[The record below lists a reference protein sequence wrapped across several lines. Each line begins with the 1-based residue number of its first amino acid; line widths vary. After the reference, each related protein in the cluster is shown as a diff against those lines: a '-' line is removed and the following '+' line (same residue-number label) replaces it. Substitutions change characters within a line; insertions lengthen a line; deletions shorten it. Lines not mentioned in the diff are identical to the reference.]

1 MSLQTSAS
9 AANPLTIN
17 ELKTEFTGPTP
28 SKLTNYYKGGGYV
41 PPHTCN
47 ASAPT
52 SGRINLLNFLGG
64 DIVFRCALTEGGTN
78 PHGYSDGTGT
88 TAIGTRS
95 GNSSVGLSR
104 SSTVAGTMSGWY
116 VNDVTPPKGGAT
128 TYRLNLI
135 IASTTDLTSGTTYP
149 WVSAGI
155 GADLYTRVSVTTVQ
169 FFTTY
174 THWSWF
180 SLTVS
185 PTLAGNFVINI

>member
-78 PHGYSDGTGT
+78 PHGYSDGTDT

-104 SSTVAGTMSGWY
+104 SSTVAGTMSGWW
-116 VNDVTPPKGGAT
+116 VNDVNPPKGGST
-128 TYRLNLI
+128 IYRLNLI
-135 IASTTDLTSGTTYP
+135 IASTTDFSSGATYP

-155 GADLYTRVSVTTVQ
+155 NGDLYTRVSSTSVT

-174 THWSWF
+174 TQWVWQG
-180 SLTVS
+180 LTVS

>member
-95 GNSSVGLSR
+95 GNSAVGLSR

-116 VNDVTPPKGGAT
+116 VTDVTPPKGGL

-135 IASTTDLTSGTTYP
+135 ISSTTDFTSGTTYP

-155 GADLYTRVSVTTVQ
+155 STDLYTRASATTVQ

-174 THWSWF
+174 TQWTWLG
-180 SLTVS
+180 LTVS